1 MPRDIPMSHLFF
13 NRPIVPLLASIIIG
27 ILVGIRIPGKTFW
40 AFGLIVMTGAYL
52 GWVIKK
58 KSACLTPV
66 FLIFIALGYLSIQP
80 WIAPRFP
87 SNHITHFRNTPALQI
102 EGLVEAID
110 FIKEN
115 RIRFT
120 MLTQHVRQGDDAVQT
135 TGRIRVTVFGKRL
148 RFSAGDRIA
157 FTSKI
162 RSFRNFNNP
171 GGFDYKRYMIFK
183 KIWGAVYISA
193 AKVSVRERGSTAGF
207 RKWMRDTRFEIARFI
222 EQQAAVSVVSVLKA
236 LLVGERS
243 DIPAELKM
251 VFYRSGVGHILAIS
265 GLHIGIIATVSFFIF
280 RWLLSFIKPLLWNA
294 WTRKS
299 AALLTLIPVW
309 AYGLLAGMSPST
321 LRAVIMVSIFLA
333 ALLLEKDQD
342 SFNTLAVAAFLILI
356 LNPPSLFSISFQLSF
371 TAVFSILLGH
381 DRIGPLYAQKQTG
394 LRQKF
399 QQRFIAFVLVS
410 VFAIIGTLPLVMH
423 YFNRVSLV
431 GLLGNLIAIP
441 VIGFVVVPLGLLSV
455 FLYPLS
461 FTIASVCLKTA
472 SFVAVP
478 AVHILSMLSAL
489 PFAAF
494 KTITPSMIEMICYYI
509 IIFTLCYLPK
519 ASGFRKKLI
528 IGALSLAAAVLII
541 DAGYWV
547 QHRFLHKDLR
557 VTAIDVGQ
565 GSAALMELPDGK
577 TVLID
582 GGGFS
587 DNTIFNIGA
596 RVIAPL
602 LLRNKIITVDTLI
615 LTHPNSDH
623 LNGLLYIAE
632 HFNVK
637 QIWTNGEPAASK
649 GYADFIE
656 IIKKRQIQVPE
667 FRELLL
673 DHEFD
678 NIGIKL
684 LYPPPDFMNRKEIEK
699 WRVTNNNSLV
709 IKVRFGA
716 VSFLFPGDIMKKA
729 EAELVAKKGG
739 FLKSTVL
746 FSPHHGSLHSS
757 TTAFLD
763 SVSPEV
769 VVISSGWRTWAGA
782 PHPAVLKRYRD
793 RDCRIYNT
801 AVNGAVAMKTD
812 GRNLLV
818 ETFMDEPR

>member
-1 MPRDIPMSHLFF
+1 MSPVFF
-13 NRPIVPLLASIIIG
+13 NRPIVPLLVSIIIG
-27 ILVGIRIPGKTFW
+27 ILFGIRIPGKMLW
-40 AFGLIVMTGAYL
+40 AFGFIVTAGAYL

-58 KSACLTPV
+58 KNACLTPV
-66 FLIFIALGYLSIQP
+66 FLIFIALGYLCIQP

-87 SNHITHFRNTPALQI
+87 SNHITHFRNTRAIQI

-120 MLTQHVRQGDDAVQT
+120 MLTQHIRQGDDAVQT
-135 TGRIRVTVFGKRL
+135 SGRIRVTVFGKHL

-171 GGFDYKRYMIFK
+171 DGFDYKRYMIFK

-193 AKVSVRERGSTAGF
+193 AKVFVHERGSTAGF
-207 RKWMRDTRFEIARFI
+207 RKWMRDTRFKIARFI
-222 EQQAAVSVVSVLKA
+222 EQQAAVSVGSVLKA
-236 LLVGERS
+236 LLVGERT
-243 DIPAELKM
+243 DIPAELKT

-280 RWLLSFIKPLLWNA
+280 RWLLSFVKPLLWNA
-294 WTRKS
+294 WTRKG

-342 SFNTLAVAAFLILI
+342 SLNTLAVAAFLILI
-356 LNPPSLFSISFQLSF
+356 LDPPSLFSISFQLSF
-371 TAVFSILLGH
+371 TAVLSILLGH
-381 DRIGPLYAQKQTG
+381 DRTAPLYAQKQIG
-394 LRQKF
+394 LRLKF

-410 VFAIIGTLPLVMH
+410 VFAIIGTLPLVMC

-489 PFAAF
+489 PFAAV
-494 KTITPSMIEMICYYI
+494 KTITPSMIEIICYYAI
-509 IIFTLCYLPK
+509 VFTLCYLPK
-519 ASGFRKKLI
+519 APGFRKKLT
-528 IGALSLAAAVLII
+528 IGALSLAAMVLII

-565 GSAALMELPDGK
+565 GSAALMELPGGK

-596 RVIAPL
+596 NVIAPL
-602 LLRNKIITVDTLI
+602 LLRNKIMTVDTLI
-615 LTHPNSDH
+615 LTHSNSDH

-649 GYADFIE
+649 GYTDFMK
-656 IIKKRQIQVPE
+656 IIKNRQIQVPE

-673 DHEFD
+673 DHEL
-678 NIGIKL
+678 NTVRINL

-699 WRVTNNNSLV
+699 WRVANNNSLV

-716 VSFLFPGDIMKKA
+716 VSFLLPGDIMKEA
-729 EAELVAKKGG
+729 EAELVEKRGEV
-739 FLKSTVL
+739 LKSTVL

-763 SVSPEV
+763 RVSPEV

-782 PHPAVLKRYRD
+782 PHPTVLKKYRD
-793 RDCRIYNT
+793 RGCRIYNT
-801 AVNGAVAMKTD
+801 AVNGAVAMQTD
-812 GRNLLV
+812 GRMLHV
-818 ETFMDEPR
+818 KPFIK